1 MGIYY
6 LLGFLV
12 LMLAVLGI
20 FTLIL
25 AFKDFQKRE
34 FQSLEEKSKWRRI
47 ISFVPFGAVSYLYKF
62 RKT

>member
-1 MGIYY
+1 
-6 LLGFLV
+6 
-12 LMLAVLGI
+12 MLAVLGI